1 MADVEKVEYKP
12 ISVRELLIEVKD
24 ISELMIDLAYSAALF
39 DNDELAE
46 EVLELESQVETL
58 VYLLNM
64 NAMLAVRDAE
74 DAESLVG
81 IPTIASS
88 INKISEAAADIAHI
102 VLKDIR
108 IHPLIR
114 EVFSRVEEQLARI
127 EITPLSYLIGKNIGQ
142 LELASKIGVDIIA
155 VRRNKRWVIN
165 PEEDEV
171 IQEDDVLIVRGT
183 QMGIEELSKAGKG
196 SIKEI

>member
-1 MADVEKVEYKP
+1 MADIEKVEYKP

-39 DNDELAE
+39 DNEELAE

-81 IPTIASS
+81 ILSIASAVD
-88 INKISEAAADIAHI
+88 KISEAAADIAHI

-114 EVFSRVEEQLARI
+114 NVFSRVEEQIARI
-127 EITPLSYLIGKNIGQ
+127 EIKPNSILIGRNLGQ

-155 VRRNKRWVIN
+155 IRRNKRWLID
-165 PEEDEV
+165 PEDEEI
-171 IQEDDVLIVRGT
+171 IQEDDILIVRGT
-183 QMGIEELSKAGKG
+183 HMGIEELGKVGKG
-196 SIKEI
+196 IVTKF